1 MEFLDYM
8 AVLFLALHRISTLF
22 SIVTAPTCIA
32 TNSVPGFPSVHILVN
47 TYYLVV
53 FDNGHSD
60 KCEVI
65 SHCGFD
71 LHFSGD

>member
-1 MEFLDYM
+1 MWQFYFLT
-8 AVLFLALHRISTLF
+8 LSRISILF

-32 TNSVPGFPSVHILVN
+32 TVYQVSFCPHPCQHLL
-47 TYYLVV
+47 LVV

-60 KCEVI
+60 KGEVI